1 MLRPTQRAS
10 WIGFAISYHLLKDYE
25 TALKILDTFRDSPM
39 ICYDYEHS
47 ELLLYQNLVI
57 QESGDS
63 EQALK
68 HLDKYSDKICDKITV
83 KETYGKLRL
92 ELRQY
97 EEAVQ
102 VYKDLLNI
110 NPENTTYYGKLAEA
124 ERHSSP
130 EDTLKMLQRYEELY
144 PRALA
149 PRRLQLNY
157 ATGEQFKILV
167 DKYLRR
173 GNFFNYII
181 NTYL

>member
-68 HLDKYSDKICDKITV
+68 HLDKYSDQICDKITV

-97 EEAVQ
+97 EEAAQ

-110 NPENTTYYGKLAEA
+110 NPENTTYYAKLAEA
-124 ERHSSP
+124 ERHTTP
-130 EDTLKMLQRYEELY
+130 EDTLKMLQRFEELY

-173 GNFFNYII
+173 GNFFSNC
-181 NTYL
+181 